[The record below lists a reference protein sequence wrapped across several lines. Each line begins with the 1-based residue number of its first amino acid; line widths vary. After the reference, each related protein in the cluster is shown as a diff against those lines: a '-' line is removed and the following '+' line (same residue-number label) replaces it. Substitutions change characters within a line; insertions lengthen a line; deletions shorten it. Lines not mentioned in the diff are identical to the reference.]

1 VRAFEQNFQAASLGS
16 SSAGYSRIWRYAH
29 PDIKYR
35 SMMIEAE
42 ALWKELEV
50 KYNTTILHKTGKLD
64 LARPGQPDFEEI
76 L

>member
-1 VRAFEQNFQAASLGS
+1 
-16 SSAGYSRIWRYAH
+16 
-29 PDIKYR
+29 
-35 SMMIEAE
+35 MMIEAE